1 MICFF
6 YFIHLNNVIL
16 IILNIVNVLTFMD
29 KKNILSVKNLEKIYT
44 SKEASTTHA
53 LNNLNLDVKEGE
65 IFGLLGPNGAGKT
78 TFINILAGTVIK
90 TSGQVNVWGFDLDK
104 NPRQVRASV
113 GIVPQEVNLD
123 PFFSPRKL
131 LELQAGLYGIKKKN
145 RITDTILRLVS
156 LEKQADSYAR
166 SLSGGM
172 KRRLLVAKALVHQPP
187 IIFLDE
193 PTAGVDVQ
201 LRKNLWKN
209 VKSLNEQGVTIILT
223 THYLEEAEEMCDRIA
238 ILNKGNM
245 VALDSTK
252 NLLDKIQTKKVT
264 VKTDKKIDIK
274 DGDLES
280 LKIISNLE
288 NEICVSYEKNT
299 INIEEL
305 INLIKRDN
313 AKIKDISTDDGDLED
328 VFLRLIKN

>member
-1 MICFF
+1 
-6 YFIHLNNVIL
+6 
-16 IILNIVNVLTFMD
+16 MD
-29 KKNILSVKNLEKIYT
+29 KKYILSVKNLKKIYPNKQT
-44 SKEASTTHA
+44 EDTHA

-90 TSGQVNVWGFDLDK
+90 TAGQVNVWGFDLDE

-131 LELQAGLYGIKKKN
+131 LELQAGLYGVKEKD
-145 RITDTILRLVS
+145 RITDTILKLVS
-156 LEKQADSYAR
+156 LEKQANSYAR

-172 KRRLLVAKALVHQPP
+172 KRRLLMAKALVHQPP
-187 IIFLDE
+187 LVFLDE
-193 PTAGVDVQ
+193 PTAGVDVE
-201 LRKNLWKN
+201 LRQNLWKN
-209 VKSLNEQGVTIILT
+209 VRLLNDLGVTIILT

-238 ILNKGNM
+238 ILNKGNI

-264 VKTDKKIDIK
+264 FKTDKKIDIK
-274 DGDLES
+274 EGDLES

-288 NEICVSYEKNT
+288 NEICVSYEKNK

-305 INLIKRDN
+305 MSLIKKN
-313 AKIKDISTDDGDLED
+313 NVKIIDISTDDGDLED